1 MDRLFLGFYLRVTLS
16 LIAAGFLAFALI
28 SPRVQ
33 KQLLHNIEE
42 TLSVPLRI
50 MADSLIEE
58 QTRSPGRSLLLE
70 RAARRYGVAAELV
83 ARSQL
88 KLSADR
94 LARLDRGDI
103 VSQEGTHRRAILYV
117 RIGNTDQ
124 VVRLGPINPRHPLG
138 EGRAIAAIV
147 LSLCGLM
154 FGVYLLVRPLQRR
167 LAALSLAARSF
178 GRGDLTARAVVDS
191 QDSIGTLAAD
201 FNRMAHEIQRL
212 IASQKELLRMVSH
225 ELRTPLQRMHFAFE
239 RLRSA
244 EDAERRLDGIQRVER
259 DLRELDTLID
269 ELLTYVRLEEQQPP
283 ARKPI
288 ELRRLVEDVIDMQS
302 ELADEIA
309 LGSVVLPDTPQLAKG
324 NARLLYRALGNLI
337 KNGIHYAR
345 SRVDVTVSHRDQRI
359 VFDVE
364 DDGPGVPPSL
374 RARLFQPFS
383 RLDIERQRGPSGYGL
398 GLAIVQRI
406 ALQHQGTVA
415 VDESPLGGARFRLS
429 IPSTLV
435 SVSGQPGPDGAPA
448 AASG

>member
-1 MDRLFLGFYLRVTLS
+1 MNRLFLGFYIRVTLS
-16 LIAAGFLAFALI
+16 LITAGYLAFALI

-58 QTRSPGRSLLLE
+58 QTRSPGRSPLLE
-70 RAARRYGVAAELV
+70 SAARRYGVAAELV

-88 KLSADR
+88 KLSPDR
-94 LARLDRGDI
+94 LERLDRGDI
-103 VSQEGTHRRAILYV
+103 VSQEGAYRRAVLYV
-117 RIGNTDQ
+117 RIGHTDE

-138 EGRAIAAIV
+138 EGRAVAAIL

-167 LAALSLAARSF
+167 LAVLSLAARSF

-191 QDSIGTLAAD
+191 QDAIGTLAAD

-225 ELRTPLQRMHFAFE
+225 ELRTPLQRMQFAFE
-239 RLRSA
+239 RMRSA
-244 EDAERRLDGIQRVER
+244 DDVDRRLDGIQRVER
-259 DLRELDTLID
+259 DLRELDNLID
-269 ELLTYVRLEEQQPP
+269 ELLTYVRLEELQPP

-288 ELRRLVEDVIDMQS
+288 DLRRLVEDVIDMQS
-302 ELADEIA
+302 ELADEISV
-309 LGSVVLPDTPQLAKG
+309 GSMVLPDTPQLAKG

-337 KNGIHYAR
+337 KNGIHHAR
-345 SRVDVTVSHRDQRI
+345 SRIAVTVSCRDQRI
-359 VFDVE
+359 VFDIE
-364 DDGPGVPPSL
+364 DDGPGIPPSL

-383 RLDIERQRGPSGYGL
+383 RLDIERQRGASGYGL

-406 ALQHQGTVA
+406 AAQHQGTVA

-429 IPSTLV
+429 IPSTLA
-435 SVSGQPGPDGAPA
+435 SLAGQTAPDGALA
-448 AASG
+448 AVSG